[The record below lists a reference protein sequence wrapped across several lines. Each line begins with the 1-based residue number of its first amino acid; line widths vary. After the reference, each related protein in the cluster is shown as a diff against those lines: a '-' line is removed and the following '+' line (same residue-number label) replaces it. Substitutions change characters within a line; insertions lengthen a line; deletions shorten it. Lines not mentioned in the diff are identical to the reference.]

1 MAFYAASVSSASP
14 GTTNDVLTIT
24 AAASRHAWV
33 HEVSVSGEGT
43 ASAAGELD
51 VTRATT
57 VGATPTAQTP
67 IKLDPDSA
75 APGATIAT
83 AWTTQ
88 PVVEAVKILRLGV
101 NANGGVYRWVA
112 KPGME
117 ITLRG
122 TGVEG
127 QLSLR
132 FGTAAATTYGTF
144 LLFEDA

>member
-1 MAFYAASVSSASP
+1 MAFYAASVSAASP
-14 GTTNDVLTIT
+14 GTTNDVLTLT
-24 AAASRHAWV
+24 AAASRHAWI
-33 HEVSVSGEGT
+33 HEVSVGGEGT
-43 ASAAGELD
+43 ASAAGELAG
-51 VTRATT
+51 TRATT
-57 VGATPTAQTP
+57 VGVTPTAQTP

-75 APGATIAT
+75 APGATVAT

-88 PVVEAVKILRLGV
+88 PVVEAVKLLRLPV

-127 QLSLR
+127 QFSLR
-132 FGTAAATTYGTF
+132 FGTAAAVTYGVHM
-144 LLFEDA
+144 LFEDA

>member
-1 MAFYAASVSSASP
+1 MAFYAGSVAPSSP

-24 AAASRHAWV
+24 AAASRHAFV
-33 HEVSVSGEGT
+33 HEVSVGGEGT
-43 ASAAGELD
+43 TSAAGELD
-51 VTRATT
+51 VARATT

-67 IKLDPDSA
+67 EKIDPDSA
-75 APGATIAT
+75 SPGATLAT

-88 PVVEAVKILRLGV
+88 PVVSAVKILRLPV

-117 ITLRG
+117 IVLRG

-132 FGTAAATTYGTF
+132 FGTAAATTYGVH
-144 LLFEDA
+144 LLFEDF